1 MKHRTHRI
9 LSAQAD
15 GTFLSR
21 RRLLVGL
28 AGLPLAA
35 AGALGLSAG
44 GPALAEE
51 KLGCTKSTL
60 TEDGLHNQPWFI
72 QNSFLDLMEEA
83 EAAKEAGK
91 RFAIVLEQKGCPYC
105 KKMHDVN
112 FMQPEVCDFVRRHF
126 AILQLNLKGSREV
139 TDFDGEVLPE
149 RDWRLKYKAYYTPII
164 LFFDDDLENLKTK
177 PPLERVVARMDGPK
191 DPDLFLEYFRYV
203 WDRGY
208 EKGSFMQYVK
218 EKAKRGG

>member
-1 MKHRTHRI
+1 MHAGKAAGV
-9 LSAQAD
+9 SV
-15 GTFLSR
+15 SR
-21 RRLLVGL
+21 RRLLQGL
-28 AGLPLAA
+28 AGLPLVAT
-35 AGALGLSAG
+35 GACGLVASGNAR
-44 GPALAEE
+44 AEE
-51 KLGCTKSTL
+51 RLGCTRSTL

-83 EAAKEAGK
+83 QAAKAAGK

-105 KKMHDVN
+105 KKMHEVN

-139 TDFDGEVLPE
+139 TDFDGETLPE

-164 LFFDDDLENLKTK
+164 LFFDDNLENLKSR

-208 EKGSFMQYVK
+208 EKGSFMSYVK
-218 EKAKRGG
+218 AKARQGG

>member
-1 MKHRTHRI
+1 MTYRTRRI
-9 LSAQAD
+9 SSIQT
-15 GTFLSR
+15 GVSSLSR
-21 RRLLVGL
+21 RRLLLGL
-28 AGLPLAA
+28 AGLPLVASG
-35 AGALGLSAG
+35 AGDLLRA
-44 GPALAEE
+44 GPAHAEE

-83 EAAKEAGK
+83 QSAKEAGK

-105 KKMHDVN
+105 KKMHEVN

-164 LFFDDDLENLKTK
+164 LFFDDNLENLRTK

-218 EKAKRGG
+218 EKAKRSG